1 MFTRT
6 AGRRVSLILVVV
18 IGVGTQASASEPK
31 KIYRQAVRA
40 TALVRVKMGD
50 KSGFGTAWVVNREK
64 GLLITNHHVVENA
77 TQVQVLFP
85 IISGGRVV
93 ADKDLY
99 KRETPL
105 SARVLASDPR
115 CDLALLQLSKIPGN
129 VVELKLAG
137 ESAEPGER
145 VHSVGNPG
153 ASSAYWVYSQGLV
166 RQVAHRKIAFPGQ
179 VIETKL
185 VEIQSPVNPGDS
197 GSALVNDQCEVVAV
211 VSATNHTAQLF
222 GLAIDVSR
230 VRHFLAESSGGNNV
244 AKLATS
250 R

>member
-1 MFTRT
+1 MRS
-6 AGRRVSLILVVV
+6 RRLVV
-18 IGVGTQASASEPK
+18 IIIAFLGSRGQASASEPR
-31 KIYRQAVRA
+31 KIYRQAVQA
-40 TALVRVKMGD
+40 TALVRVKTAD
-50 KSGFGTAWVVNREK
+50 NKSGFGTAWVVNRQK
-64 GLLITNHHVVENA
+64 GLLITNYHVVESA
-77 TQVQVLFP
+77 SQVQVLFP
-85 IISGGRVV
+85 IIRGGRVV

-99 KRETPL
+99 KNEKPL
-105 SARVLASDPR
+105 TACVLATDPR
-115 CDLALLQLSKIPGN
+115 CDLAILQLPKLPEG
-129 VVELKLAG
+129 VAELKMAI

-153 ASSAYWVYSQGLV
+153 ASSAYFVYSQGLV

-179 VIETKL
+179 VIETML

-197 GSALVNDQCEVVAV
+197 GSALVNDQGEVVAV

-230 VRHFLAESSGGNNV
+230 VRHFLTETTTT
-244 AKLATS
+244 AKIAAG

>member
-1 MFTRT
+1 MFTR
-6 AGRRVSLILVVV
+6 RVFLIIIVL
-18 IGVGTQASASEPK
+18 ASSSRAHASEPR

-40 TALVRVKMGD
+40 TALLRVKTAE
-50 KSGFGTAWVVNREK
+50 KTGFGTAWIVNREK
-64 GLLITNHHVVENA
+64 GLLITNYHVIAES

-85 IISGGRVV
+85 IIRGGRVV

-99 KRETPL
+99 KKETPL
-105 SARVLASDPR
+105 TARVLATDPR
-115 CDLALLQLSKIPGN
+115 CDLALLELSKIPDG
-129 VVELKLAG
+129 VTELKLAA

-166 RQVAHRKIAFPGQ
+166 RQVAHRKIVFPGQ
-179 VIETKL
+179 VIETML

-197 GSALVNDQCEVVAV
+197 GSALVNDQGEVVAV
-211 VSATNHTAQLF
+211 VSATNHSAQLF

-230 VRHFLAESSGGNNV
+230 VRNFLMASTTPAKV
-244 AKLATS
+244 AAG

>member
-1 MFTRT
+1 MFS
-6 AGRRVSLILVVV
+6 RRAIVIVVV
-18 IGVGTQASASEPK
+18 VLGTSHQATATEPR

-40 TALVRVKMGD
+40 TALVKVKTAE
-50 KSGFGTAWVVNREK
+50 KSGFGTAWVINREK
-64 GLLITNHHVVENA
+64 GLLITNYHVIEEA
-77 TQVQVLFP
+77 KQVQVLFP
-85 IISGGRVV
+85 IIRGGRVV

-99 KRETPL
+99 KKETPL
-105 SARVLASDPR
+105 TARVLAADPR
-115 CDLALLQLSKIPGN
+115 CDLAILQLPKIPDD
-129 VVELKLAG
+129 VTELKLAT

-153 ASSAYWVYSQGLV
+153 VSSAYWVYSQGLV

-179 VIETKL
+179 VIETML

-197 GSALVNDQCEVVAV
+197 GSALVNDQGEVVAV

-230 VRHFLAESSGGNNV
+230 VRHFLAETTAPKV
-244 AKLATS
+244 AA
-250 R
+250 RR